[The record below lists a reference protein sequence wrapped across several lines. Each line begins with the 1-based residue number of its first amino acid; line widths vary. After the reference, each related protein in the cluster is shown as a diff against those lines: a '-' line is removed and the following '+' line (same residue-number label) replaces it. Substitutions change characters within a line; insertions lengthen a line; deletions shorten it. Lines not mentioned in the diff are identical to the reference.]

1 MNNKETGHSQGRSE
15 VARRSLLEAL
25 RLSFNILK
33 LVMALVLVLFLTSG
47 IFIVEQ
53 QEAGI
58 IFRFGNL
65 VGRVLKPGLHWAWP
79 FPIDEHITIP
89 TARVQTME
97 ISFMPA
103 EGIGRE
109 EGRVRVSEKLRP
121 GLDRY
126 CLTGDANII
135 QSRWLIRY
143 RISEP
148 LTYVTGAEEPE
159 ELLRVFAE
167 NAVLRETSRFGVD
180 KALRT
185 NVTELRRRVRRDIE
199 AGLETTE
206 TGLAIEGVDIKEV
219 LPPAQV
225 RDAFDSVIRAEQERS
240 QEINEASG
248 FGNRIVNEAK
258 GEAARIISEA
268 ETYKT
273 RIISEAKAD
282 SKYLERLLREYPDKP
297 EMLAIYLNQLYEE
310 VMGEVLSGVEERFII
325 RKGKGEQE
333 IRYII
338 GPEKGKR

>member
-1 MNNKETGHSQGRSE
+1 MNNKETDSSQRTVE

-33 LVMALVLVLFLTSG
+33 LVMVLVLVLFLTSG

-58 IFRFGNL
+58 VFRFGKL
-65 VGRVLKPGLHWAWP
+65 VGKVLMPGLHWAWP

-89 TARVQTME
+89 AARVHTME
-97 ISFMPA
+97 ISFMPTGW
-103 EGIGRE
+103 ERTE
-109 EGRVRVSEKLRP
+109 EGREKVSEKLRP

-135 QSRWLIRY
+135 HSRWLIRY
-143 RISEP
+143 RINEP
-148 LTYVTGAEEPE
+148 IVYVTGAEEPE
-159 ELLRVFAE
+159 EILKVFAE
-167 NAVLRETSRFGVD
+167 NAVIRETSGFGVD
-180 KALRT
+180 EALRT
-185 NVTELRRRVRRDIE
+185 NVDELRRSVRRGIE
-199 AGLETTE
+199 AELETTDI
-206 TGLAIEGVDIKEV
+206 GLALEGVDVKGV
-219 LPPAQV
+219 LPPAQA
-225 RDAFDSVIRAEQERS
+225 RDAFNSVIRAEQEGSRK
-240 QEINEASG
+240 INEAAG
-248 FGNRIVNEAK
+248 FENRIVNEAK
-258 GEAARIISEA
+258 GEATRTISEA

-273 RIISEAKAD
+273 RIASEAKAD
-282 SKYLERLLREYPDKP
+282 SEYLRRLLKEYPGEP
-297 EMLAIYLNQLYEE
+297 EMLTVYLNQLYQE